1 MRHVNRLLV
10 LTAAG
15 EKEMQAIA
23 AVIVAAV
30 LSGCLASQGSM
41 VGYGGSEEGDFRADE
56 VRVFL
61 HWDYTWIREDGRP
74 RITPFTPDSLILTD
88 SIWGREIESIEG
100 ALANR
105 INEVRNSATRVLMV
119 HLIDGTLLLVA
130 RGRALQ
136 ALSREHIRNVF
147 FGWEAAEPI

>member
-1 MRHVNRLLV
+1 MR
-10 LTAAG
+10 
-15 EKEMQAIA
+15 AIA
-23 AVIVAAV
+23 AAFLAVV

-41 VGYGGSEEGDFRADE
+41 VGYGGSEEGSFRADE

-61 HWDYTWIREDGRP
+61 HWDYTWIRDNGRT
-74 RITPFTPDSLILTD
+74 RITQFTPDSLILTD
-88 SIWGREIESIEG
+88 SVWGREIESIEG

-105 INEVRNSATRVLMV
+105 INEVRNSETRVLMV
-119 HLIDGTLLLVA
+119 HLVDGTVLLVA

-136 ALSREHIRNVF
+136 ALSREHIRSVF

>member
-1 MRHVNRLLV
+1 MR
-10 LTAAG
+10 
-15 EKEMQAIA
+15 AIA
-23 AVIVAAV
+23 AAFLAVV

-74 RITPFTPDSLILTD
+74 RITQFTPGSLILTD
-88 SIWGREIESIEG
+88 SVWGTEIESVEG

-105 INEVRNSATRVLMV
+105 INEVRNSETRVLMV
-119 HLIDGTLLLVA
+119 HLVDGTVLLVA